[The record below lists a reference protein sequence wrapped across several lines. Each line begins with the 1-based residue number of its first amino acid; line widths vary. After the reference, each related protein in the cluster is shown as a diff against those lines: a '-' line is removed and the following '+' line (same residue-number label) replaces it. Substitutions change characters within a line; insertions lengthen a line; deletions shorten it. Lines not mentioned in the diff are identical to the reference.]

1 MKQKPGRSP
10 REPRESSLASG
21 WTVEAEPT
29 TDDTATGRGPA
40 PQAPGADAV
49 ASDTATAAASTT
61 VGAAPSVTGDVDADA
76 EPESTGADTAS
87 DSSRSA
93 TEHDAAAGGAAT
105 VSAPQLSN
113 GALVVLG
120 VFGGLYLLYTWGWF
134 IVAQAYSAVNAV
146 TAAGSGVIGGVLQQ
160 IVFWAAPL
168 AAPLWFFTALALSR
182 GGRTRRLAILLV
194 IGAVV
199 LVPLPMLIARG
210 A

>member
-1 MKQKPGRSP
+1 MKQKPGRAP

-21 WTVEAEPT
+21 WTVEGEAAPVAAPADAPLGAEPL
-29 TDDTATGRGPA
+29 RPGPHA
-40 PQAPGADAV
+40 GPV
-49 ASDTATAAASTT
+49 AAAASVATPRSE
-61 VGAAPSVTGDVDADA
+61 GAGTPSPSPSLAGETRDA
-76 EPESTGADTAS
+76 ELEAELEAERDE
-87 DSSRSA
+87 R
-93 TEHDAAAGGAAT
+93 
-105 VSAPQLSN
+105 PQMSN

-134 IVAQAYSAVNAV
+134 IIAQAYSGNNAV
-146 TAAGSGVIGGVLQQ
+146 TAAGSGLIGGVLQQ

-182 GGRTRRLAILLV
+182 GGRTKRLAILLLV
-194 IGAVV
+194 GAVV

>member
-1 MKQKPGRSP
+1 MKQKPGRAP

-21 WTVEAEPT
+21 WTVEGEAAPVAAPADAPLGAEPVR
-29 TDDTATGRGPA
+29 RGP
-40 PQAPGADAV
+40 DAGPV
-49 ASDTATAAASTT
+49 ATAAAVATPRSE
-61 VGAAPSVTGDVDADA
+61 GAGTPSPSLAGETHDA
-76 EPESTGADTAS
+76 EREAERDE
-87 DSSRSA
+87 R
-93 TEHDAAAGGAAT
+93 
-105 VSAPQLSN
+105 PQMSN

-134 IVAQAYSAVNAV
+134 IIAQAYSGNNAV
-146 TAAGSGVIGGVLQQ
+146 TAAGSGLIGGVLQQ

-182 GGRTRRLAILLV
+182 GGRTKRLAILLLV
-194 IGAVV
+194 GAVV